1 MGNVLFVLG
10 STVTIIPS
18 LEPRVASPLFADSWA
33 IQAGWVA
40 QPPEERSPWLR
51 EHWLN
56 HIQQTINSGL
66 PLLPPEKSNP
76 RRLYIYN
83 LYNIEHNNKDME
95 RERERE
101 RSSSQASVFF
111 WCQHVETWRRW
122 VDEGRKGQCCP
133 GLGCCDQGRNVLLI
147 NAAVYL
153 KYELPFLKVGLMI
166 CIWRY
171 VFLVLIFFWGDY
183 VHIYIY
189 MFGIYFPSWEDVW
202 GPTAV

>member
-66 PLLPPEKSNP
+66 PLLPSEKSNP
-76 RRLYIYN
+76 RRLYIY
-83 LYNIEHNNKDME
+83 I
-95 RERERE
+95 
-101 RSSSQASVFF
+101 
-111 WCQHVETWRRW
+111 T
-122 VDEGRKGQCCP
+122 
-133 GLGCCDQGRNVLLI
+133 
-147 NAAVYL
+147 
-153 KYELPFLKVGLMI
+153 
-166 CIWRY
+166 
-171 VFLVLIFFWGDY
+171 
-183 VHIYIY
+183 YI
-189 MFGIYFPSWEDVW
+189 I
-202 GPTAV
+202 